1 MKILKE
7 KKEKI
12 SRIIDYLF
20 VIGGYVAAIIS
31 IIDGDAISSFLFGQ
45 FACLWFFSFIRK
57 KKYFDQE
64 REGGNQKLNRN
75 IKDEK

>member
-7 KKEKI
+7 KREKI

-45 FACLWFFSFIRK
+45 FACLWFFLFIRK
-57 KKYFDQE
+57 RNLLTKKE
-64 REGGNQKLNRN
+64 KGE
-75 IKDEK
+75 IKN